1 MMSLRSSRWSS
12 VTISRSRR
20 GASSSSSRSF
30 VVVAGGGGRRRRLSL
45 SAIPS
50 EAGGGGDGNSRRRIA
65 LGIAGGVF
73 ATTSACGVAYLN
85 DYLGGGDGLL
95 RTLNFYS
102 LAIPKYVVYRMHMI
116 MDSPDEVWDKLH
128 VETSKAGLD
137 KIMEL
142 QGFYV
147 KSGQMCAANIGN
159 AFPPIWQDTMAPL
172 QDSCPARPFDV
183 VKSIVEEDFGKGLYE
198 IFDSF
203 EESPIGAASI
213 GQVHRATLK
222 GGSRVVVKVMYPGVE
237 DVFRGDV
244 RTIKMFCEVA
254 QPVHVPPLL
263 EIEKQFMTEFDYRRE
278 AQQLDRVRRNMMG
291 ANIAGDPSRLCAIP
305 RPYLDLC
312 TKRVLVM
319 EELKG
324 GKLAEELKRDMKRQ
338 MDRMKKSFEK
348 FGGDEEALERGFAT
362 EFSIGE
368 NGPTSEEYDTFIKFL
383 DAKRRLTNMYSTLYN
398 VSVGWWLPGAK
409 WRDYEGKSS
418 LPINH
423 AKLVD
428 ELLYIHGHQILVD
441 GCFNGD
447 PHPGNSEWRILVF
460 FLTR

>member
-1 MMSLRSSRWSS
+1 MLSLRSGWSS
-12 VTISRSRR
+12 VTSRSR
-20 GASSSSSRSF
+20 GASSSSRWF
-30 VVVAGGGGRRRRLSL
+30 VAGRRRL

-50 EAGGGGDGNSRRRIA
+50 EAGGGGGSPRRRIA
-65 LGIAGGVF
+65 LGIAGGAV
-73 ATTSACGVAYLN
+73 ATSACGVAYLN

-95 RTLNFYS
+95 RTVKFYS
-102 LAIPKYVVYRMHMI
+102 LAIPKYVEYRMHMI

-183 VKSIVEEDFGKGLYE
+183 VKSIVEEDFGKGLHE

-203 EESPIGAASI
+203 EEAPIGAASI

-254 QPVHVPPLL
+254 QPVHVPPLI
-263 EIEKQFMTEFDYRRE
+263 EIEKQFMTEFDYRKE
-278 AQQLDRVRRNMMG
+278 AQQLDRVRRNLMA

-324 GKLAEELKRDMKRQ
+324 GKLADELKRDMKRQ

-348 FGGDEEALERGFAT
+348 FGRDEEALERGFAR
-362 EFSIGE
+362 EFSMGE
-368 NGPTSEEYDTFIKFL
+368 NGPTSEEYETFIKFL

-398 VSVGWWLPGAK
+398 ASVGWLPGMR
-409 WRDYEGKSS
+409 WRDYESKSS

-423 AKLVD
+423 AKLID

-447 PHPGNSEWRILVF
+447 PHPGNSE
-460 FLTR
+460 

>member
-1 MMSLRSSRWSS
+1 
-12 VTISRSRR
+12 V
-20 GASSSSSRSF
+20 
-30 VVVAGGGGRRRRLSL
+30 
-45 SAIPS
+45 
-50 EAGGGGDGNSRRRIA
+50 
-65 LGIAGGVF
+65 
-73 ATTSACGVAYLN
+73 
-85 DYLGGGDGLL
+85 
-95 RTLNFYS
+95 NFYS
-102 LAIPKYVVYRMHMI
+102 LAIPKYVEYRMHMI

-348 FGGDEEALERGFAT
+348 FGGDEEALERGFVT

>member
-1 MMSLRSSRWSS
+1 MLSLRSGPSLIF
-12 VTISRSRR
+12 ISRKQ
-20 GASSSSSRSF
+20 GVSSRLLLR
-30 VVVAGGGGRRRRLSL
+30 GRPL
-45 SAIPS
+45 SAIPN
-50 EAGGGGDGNSRRRIA
+50 AADGNPRRRLA
-65 LGIAGGVF
+65 LVIAGGIVV
-73 ATTSACGVAYLN
+73 SSMGGVAYLN

-95 RTLNFYS
+95 RTVNFYS
-102 LAIPKYVVYRMHMI
+102 LAIPKYIEYRIHMI
-116 MDSPDEVWDKLH
+116 MNSPDNVWEKLH
-128 VETSKAGLD
+128 KETSKAGLD

-172 QDSCPARPFDV
+172 QDSCPARPFEV
-183 VKSIVEEDFGKGLYE
+183 VKSIIEEDFEKDLYKL
-198 IFDSF
+198 FDSF

-222 GGSRVVVKVMYPGVE
+222 DGTRVVVKVMYPGVE

-278 AQQLDRVRRNMMG
+278 AEHLEKVRRNMMT
-291 ANIAGDPSRLCAIP
+291 ANIAGDSSRLCAIP
-305 RPYLDLC
+305 KPYLELC

-324 GKLAEELKRDMKRQ
+324 GKLADELKKDMQRQ
-338 MDRMKKSFEK
+338 MNRMKKSLENF
-348 FGGDEEALERGFAT
+348 GDEKTLEKGFT
-362 EFSIGE
+362 KEFSLGE
-368 NGPTSEEYDTFIKFL
+368 NGPSSEEYESFIKIL
-383 DAKRRLTNMYSTLYN
+383 DAKRKLTNIYSAVYN
-398 VSVGWWLPGAK
+398 VSMGWLPGVK
-409 WRDYEGKSS
+409 KRNYEGKSS

-423 AKLVD
+423 AKLID

-441 GCFNGD
+441 GVFNGD
-447 PHPGNSEWRILVF
+447 PHPGNSEYALYF
-460 FLTR
+460 CGH